1 MRNYFSSTSK
11 PNSKTISKLKSNTI
25 SKLKSNTVSKL
36 KSNTVSK
43 LKSNTVSKRFVLGN
57 WFTPSVPNISHE
69 NKTKLNTYYNKLIN
83 NVRYNERM
91 RSFFKTIHQKSGQEL
106 TIKITEWIKSNLS
119 IIDFVTEEG
128 KKETIDFLV
137 YILIIAYHYF
147 MTKELYKVRAL
158 KQLVFLMEQE
168 GITGIIKIEEYLE
181 QYLTYYVIEKLAII
195 PKESQQEFFETHLF
209 EEKKIDKISNTL
221 VQDIIRHITK
231 KHHHTAGAK
240 KKSSKVYT
248 GSRGGKYILV
258 KVADGSMK
266 KKYV

>member
-1 MRNYFSSTSK
+1 MRNYFSLQNK
-11 PNSKTISKLKSNTI
+11 PIFKPKSNTI
-25 SKLKSNTVSKL
+25 SKK
-36 KSNTVSK
+36 
-43 LKSNTVSKRFVLGN
+43 FVLGN
-57 WFTPSVPNISHE
+57 WFKPTDATVPNISRE

-83 NVRYNERM
+83 NVLYNERM

-221 VQDIIRHITK
+221 VQDIIRHMSK
-231 KHHHTAGAK
+231 EHHHTAGAK
-240 KKSSKVYT
+240 KKSSKVQKVHT